1 MKIARREDIRHY
13 VEAKGEVTLLEL
25 QEMFP
30 DCSMMTL
37 RRDLIHLEEQGIVKR
52 TRGGAV
58 SIDRLGGYIDGRY
71 SQRVMDHTASKMDI
85 ARKAVEL
92 IDLSCSLYIDSG
104 STTMFFAK
112 QLPDLHCSV
121 LTSGVNTA
129 LELTKNPK
137 YSVTLL
143 GGHLNHNTLSC
154 GGAQALAYLD
164 TVNIDTA
171 VMATSGFS
179 LDYGFTSG
187 SYTDCEVKRA
197 VISRARRTIMLVDN
211 SKIGR
216 SLPTTFAQ
224 LSDIEILVTDVQPPE
239 DIVKACE
246 EAGVQL
252 VI

>member
-1 MKIARREDIRHY
+1 MKIARRDEIRHY
-13 VEAKGEVTLLEL
+13 IEAKGEVTLLEL
-25 QEMFP
+25 QDMYP

-37 RRDLIHLEEQGIVKR
+37 RRDLIHLEEEGLIKR

-58 SIDRLGGYIDGRY
+58 SIDRLGGVVDGRY
-71 SQRVMDHTASKMDI
+71 SQRVMDHTSAKMEI
-85 ARKAVEL
+85 ARKALEL

-112 QLPDLHCSV
+112 QLPDIHCAV

-137 YSVTLL
+137 HSVTLL

-154 GGAQALAYLD
+154 GGAQAIGYLS
-164 TVNIDTA
+164 TINIDTA

-179 LDYGFTSG
+179 LEYGFTSG
-187 SYTDCEVKRA
+187 SYTDTEVKRA
-197 VISRARRTIMLVDN
+197 VIGRARRTIMLVDS

-216 SLPTTFAQ
+216 SLPTTFAHLEDVQ
-224 LSDIEILVTDVQPPE
+224 VIVTDARPSDE
-239 DIVKACE
+239 IVAACE
-246 EAGVQL
+246 AAGVQL
-252 VI
+252 VY